1 MIRLQRFGCH
11 RSAAAARLACA
22 ASALVMV
29 VGCAT
34 PAASVS
40 RSPAPAAHEIDLDHL
55 FEGIPSG
62 DASFVLLSG
71 DGGTI
76 TRYNPARARK
86 RFVPASTYKI
96 PNTLIALETG
106 VAPDADFMLTWDEN
120 LRSGAGFW
128 ARAWSED
135 HTLRSALRHS
145 VYWYYQE
152 LARRIGSQQMQHYLD
167 RFEYGNRSM
176 GGGLDQFWLRGDLR
190 ISPDEQVEFLRRL
203 CAGELGVSER
213 STEILKDLLVLE
225 SNSKYRLSGKSGTV
239 NITPSRELVWLVG
252 YIERD
257 KNLHFFALNVEGEE
271 VWERWGLPEK
281 RLELV
286 RTILRSRSVLPEA
299 EIRASD

>member
-1 MIRLQRFGCH
+1 MI
-11 RSAAAARLACA
+11 
-22 ASALVMV
+22 V

-34 PAASVS
+34 SAALVG
-40 RSPAPAAHEIDLDHL
+40 RSPVPVTQEVDLGHL
-55 FEGIPSG
+55 FEGIPSD
-62 DASFVLLSG
+62 DASFVLLSA

-106 VAPDADFMLTWDEN
+106 VAPDADFELAWDEN
-120 LRSGAGFW
+120 LRPDTGFW
-128 ARAWSED
+128 AKSWSQD

-152 LARRIGSQQMQHYLD
+152 LARRIGSQRMQLYLD

-176 GGGLDQFWLRGDLR
+176 GGGLDQFWLHGDLR

-203 CAGELGVSER
+203 FAGELGVSER
-213 STEILKDLLVLE
+213 SIEILRDLLVLE
-225 SNSKYRLSGKSGTV
+225 SNSEYRLSGKTGTV
-239 NITPSRELVWLVG
+239 NITPSRELAWLVG

-257 KNLHFFALNVEGEE
+257 QSLLFFALNVEGEE
-271 VWERWGLPEK
+271 VWERWGPPEK

-286 RTILRSRSVLPEA
+286 RTILRSLSVLPAA
-299 EIRASD
+299 EIRASDRHGGEAVRSAGVGLEALTGRF